1 MSKAITV
8 YEHQSLT
15 LNQNS
20 NEFNPDILQALHK
33 YSGINGVPYYSLIHN
48 GVRFNEYV
56 GVIQVGNTVIEVLP
70 KADINSERPNQDKAH
85 WRNLLIGMLK
95 VTGEIEVHS
104 TSNSNLKLQPNSIL
118 DLYFERF
125 IKEVEWLLH
134 SGLIKQYRRKTSNL
148 NALKGNLLFSKNIQH
163 NIVHAEKF
171 YVSHTTYDLQHLIH
185 LIIYK
190 TIRVLSRINTI
201 NLLKG
206 RISALLLNFPEM
218 PDIRVDESTFERIIF
233 TRKNKSYQN
242 ALSISKLLLLK
253 LHPDIVNGKNDVLA
267 LMFDMNVLWEKFVFK
282 SLRKHKQPN
291 FSVKDQVNK
300 YFWKSETD
308 HTKVKMIPDIVIENM
323 DNGVNYVLDTK
334 WKNLNNK
341 NPSPED
347 LRQLYVYQKYFKAK
361 HVALIY
367 PGKESYKPGIYL
379 DDSELNNRC
388 SVICLEVVDGK
399 NQINLL
405 QKQISDF
412 VQKNVISVHDEE
424 A

>member
-1 MSKAITV
+1 MPHNKIITV
-8 YEHQSLT
+8 FEHQ
-15 LNQNS
+15 
-20 NEFNPDILQALHK
+20 ALKVGQLEHFDEKVRMALEK
-33 YSGINGVPYYSLIHN
+33 YYGSGDKPYFSLIHN
-48 GVRFNEYV
+48 GVKFNQYV
-56 GVIQVGNTVIEVLP
+56 GILQVGKTTLEILP
-70 KADINSERPNQDKAH
+70 KADKVQEDKTH
-85 WRNLLIGMLK
+85 WRNLMIGMLK
-95 VTGEIEVHS
+95 VTGEIEVHT
-104 TSNSNLKLQPNSIL
+104 TSNNNLKLQPNTIL

-134 SGLIKQYRRKTSNL
+134 SGLIKQYRKKTSNL
-148 NALKGNLLFSKNIQH
+148 NALKGNLLFAKNIQH

-185 LIIYK
+185 HIIYK
-190 TIRVLSRINTI
+190 TIRVLSTINTN

-218 PDIRVDESTFERIIF
+218 PDIKVGETTFERIVF

-291 FSVKDQVNK
+291 FSLKEQVNK
-300 YFWKSETD
+300 YFWKSEAD
-308 HTKVKMIPDIVIENM
+308 HTKVKMTPDIVIENTES
-323 DNGVNYVLDTK
+323 NVNYVLDTK
-334 WKNLNNK
+334 WKNLNDK

-367 PGKESYKPGIYL
+367 PGKESCKSGVFL
-379 DDSELNNRC
+379 DESGLNNRC
-388 SVICLEVVDGK
+388 SVICLEIPEG
-399 NQINLL
+399 NHQIDQF
-405 QKQISDF
+405 QKQISKFIQHKITLDCT
-412 VQKNVISVHDEE
+412 NEL
-424 A
+424 